1 MALPKGFV
9 PLDQLA
15 DVKGQKRLNGWL
27 GSRTYCAGGCAP
39 TPADKTVFEALS
51 MAVGNDTSLPHIYRW
66 FQHIASFTAAERAA
80 WGAAAAAPAPAPA
93 AKASKP
99 AAKPAADDDDDDDD
113 DDLDDM
119 FGDSDEEKEAAWQ
132 AKIDAIAAEHNAKKE
147 AKRIAKG
154 KAKRRDVNS
163 YIFDIKPYSIET
175 DLEEMAKGIK
185 AIESSGIKNFGVE
198 HQLIPVAFGIK
209 KLRIQVIAYGDDGEG
224 NMFGEDELHDL
235 FNELYEDD
243 IQSIDTHSFTKM

>member
-1 MALPKGFV
+1 MPKAQALKLTKDFELRETALFSVFCLKGE
-9 PLDQLA
+9 
-15 DVKGQKRLNGWL
+15 
-27 GSRTYCAGGCAP
+27 
-39 TPADKTVFEALS
+39 PAFKPV
-51 MAVGNDTSLPHIYRW
+51 
-66 FQHIASFTAAERAA
+66 
-80 WGAAAAAPAPAPA
+80 AAAAAT
-93 AKASKP
+93 ASTGARGGESKKEQP
-99 AAKPAADDDDDDDD
+99 KKAAKPADDDDDDDD

-119 FGDSDEEKEAAWQ
+119 FGDSDEEKEAEWQ

-175 DLEEMAKGIK
+175 DLEAMAAGLKGIK
-185 AIESSGIKNFGVE
+185 SSGIKNFGVE

-209 KLRIQVIAYGDDGEG
+209 KLRIQVIAFGDDGEG